1 MNIDAHKIYSNK
13 LTTKS
18 HAHILMM
25 ILTTSFNSI
34 IRRAHYTN
42 LRRLDMTVRKDLPAT
57 HAEMTLEQRQ
67 PLHLNKL
74 VKNLTRR
81 NYSLNRAIELAKLIT
96 QDKNLR
102 SKSQLFD
109 ELPIL

>member
-1 MNIDAHKIYSNK
+1 
-13 LTTKS
+13 
-18 HAHILMM
+18 M
-25 ILTTSFNSI
+25 ILITSFNSLPE
-34 IRRAHYTN
+34 ALHYTN
-42 LRRLDMTVRKDLPAT
+42 FRRLDMTIRRDLTPA
-57 HAEMTLEQRQ
+57 HVEMTLEQRQ